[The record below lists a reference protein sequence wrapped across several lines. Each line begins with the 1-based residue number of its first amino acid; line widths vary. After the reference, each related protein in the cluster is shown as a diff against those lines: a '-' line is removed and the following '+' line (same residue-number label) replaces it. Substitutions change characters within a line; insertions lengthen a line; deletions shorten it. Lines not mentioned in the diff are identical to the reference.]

1 MFSGMLRLTSC
12 SAVLK
17 SCLWPW
23 VTCAEA
29 GVTACQRG
37 DCCSRTETVTETVPK
52 GLLITQDNPD
62 VSAHSETSS
71 HLCFSLHTLLPL
83 HLLHCEVLSA
93 NSHVRKATGRKQN
106 CLAQSLYCQAS
117 GVSRGPGFIKCKRLV
132 LKSSATKHVL
142 LSKPLTCFLFP
153 LQCFLRNSEGS
164 CLIRS
169 TNSGGSTWSRIWS
182 EANAMCWKA
191 RAASARAA
199 ACCQPGWGCRS
210 GHRGPKMISGG
221 GDV

>member
-1 MFSGMLRLTSC
+1 M
-12 SAVLK
+12 
-17 SCLWPW
+17 
-23 VTCAEA
+23 
-29 GVTACQRG
+29 TACQRG

-52 GLLITQDNPD
+52 GLLLTQDNPD

-153 LQCFLRNSEGS
+153 LQCFLCNSGLLFDKEHKFWRIHLIQNLERGKCHVLKGS
-164 CLIRS
+164 CS
-169 TNSGGSTWSRIWS
+169 
-182 EANAMCWKA
+182 K
-191 RAASARAA
+191 
-199 ACCQPGWGCRS
+199 CQSCSLLPAGLG
-210 GHRGPKMISGG
+210 
-221 GDV
+221 V